1 MKGKRFG
8 LGIVI
13 AVLLAGSTTGN
24 AGILRDALQKRAEAH
39 NATSTQTSNTMMDV
53 AYGSDKKQRLDV
65 YLPSNPQ
72 NAPVIVMVHGG
83 AWKIG
88 DKRSEN
94 VVNNKKA
101 RWNPKG
107 IIFVSVNYRLLPD
120 ADPLKQADDVASA
133 LAYVQKHASEWGG
146 DASKIVLMGHSAGAH
161 LVDLLSS
168 DPNRY
173 PNLKPWLGTVS
184 LDSAA
189 MDIPKVMS
197 TKHYDFYD
205 EAFGTDPAYWADASP
220 YQRLSSYAVPM
231 LLVCSTERPDK
242 PCGQTESFVQKAKS
256 MNLRAEMTPQALKH
270 KEINDELGLESNYT
284 KVVED
289 FMRSLGMAI

>member
-1 MKGKRFG
+1 MKSILLK
-8 LGIVI
+8 LYTL
-13 AVLLAGSTTGN
+13 VLLGLITVNLDAGM
-24 AGILRDALQKRAEAH
+24 IRDMIQKRAEAR
-39 NATSTQTSNTMMDV
+39 NSMAPQTSNTMMDV
-53 AYGSDKKQRLDV
+53 TYGSDKKQRMDV

-88 DKRSEN
+88 DKRSDT
-94 VVNNKKA
+94 VVDNKKA

-120 ADPLKQADDVASA
+120 ANPLKQADDVATA
-133 LAYVQKHASEWGG
+133 LAYVQSHAVQWGG
-146 DASKIVLMGHSAGAH
+146 DSKKIVLMGHSAGAH
-161 LVDLLSS
+161 LVDLISS
-168 DPNRY
+168 DPSRY

-205 EAFGTDPAYWADASP
+205 EAFGTDPAYWADTSP
-220 YQRLSSYAVPM
+220 YQRLDSRAVPM

-242 PCGQTESFVQKAKS
+242 PCVQTESFVQKAKS
-256 MNLRAEMTPQALKH
+256 LNLRAEMTPQPMSH
-270 KEINDELGLESNYT
+270 KEINEELGLENAYT
-284 KVVED
+284 QRIEE
-289 FMRSLGMAI
+289 FIRSLGIAL

>member
-24 AGILRDALQKRAEAH
+24 AGILRDALQKRAEAR
-39 NATSTQTSNTMMDV
+39 NATGAQTSNTMMDV

-146 DASKIVLMGHSAGAH
+146 DTNKIVLMGHSAGAH

-197 TKHYDFYD
+197 MKHYDFYD

-220 YQRLSSYAVPM
+220 YQRLSSHAVPM